1 MRIYH
6 PARGVGGALR
16 ENSFVVIDD
25 AGVEI
30 GQGGLRLRM
39 LKKMLPERPLSIE
52 LDMSAHPAASDTL
65 YGALCARAAVYPLR
79 HRRQRAP
86 RVLHAHGL

>member
-30 GQGGLRLRM
+30 GQGGLRTRM
-39 LKKMLPERPLSIE
+39 LKKMLP
-52 LDMSAHPAASDTL
+52 
-65 YGALCARAAVYPLR
+65 
-79 HRRQRAP
+79 
-86 RVLHAHGL
+86 

>member
-30 GQGGLRLRM
+30 GQGGLRTRM
-39 LKKMLPERPLSIE
+39 LKKMLPERPLDIE
-52 LDMSAHPAASDTL
+52 LEMSAHPVAGDTL
-65 YGALCARAAVYPLR
+65 FGALCARAEAIREEQGGTPARL
-79 HRRQRAP
+79 
-86 RVLHAHGL
+86 